1 MPRIRAARPVSVS
14 VSRPGLVTRLL
25 FSSRVNTFPAPII
38 PHSEDRK
45 NLNVP
50 LNRVH
55 LSFFIVHGCPRLLS
69 SALRFFLPSVPRL
82 CVCSISPRRLGG
94 CHPSF
99 LISLSLSLSLF
110 FPVSRFNQRSF
121 LFLAGWNRFQPA
133 HSTSRQAS
141 NRAASH
147 FEREDFPQLRLFHR
161 LNRRFILSFL
171 VLLLLSSCS
180 FSFLATAKREN
191 ERRKDED
198 SIVFLSFPPISVSVS
213 SLSSTSRETMLLCRP
228 SPTSRGTRVKRF
240 RLVILRR
247 FSLPGKTVVL
257 QGGTQTISRFV
268 HFRPFLRSRVICE
281 TRVGFP
287 VCRGE

>member
-82 CVCSISPRRLGG
+82 CVCSISPRRLGR

-99 LISLSLSLSLF
+99 LISLSHF

-171 VLLLLSSCS
+171 VLLLCPPAASPFLPRQNGRTSEERTKIALS
-180 FSFLATAKREN
+180 FS
-191 ERRKDED
+191 
-198 SIVFLSFPPISVSVS
+198 LSLP
-213 SLSSTSRETMLLCRP
+213 SLSPSLLCPLLLAR
-228 SPTSRGTRVKRF
+228 
-240 RLVILRR
+240 
-247 FSLPGKTVVL
+247 
-257 QGGTQTISRFV
+257 QCYFV
-268 HFRPFLRSRVICE
+268 DLHRHRAAHGLS
-281 TRVGFP
+281 GFDL
-287 VCRGE
+287 